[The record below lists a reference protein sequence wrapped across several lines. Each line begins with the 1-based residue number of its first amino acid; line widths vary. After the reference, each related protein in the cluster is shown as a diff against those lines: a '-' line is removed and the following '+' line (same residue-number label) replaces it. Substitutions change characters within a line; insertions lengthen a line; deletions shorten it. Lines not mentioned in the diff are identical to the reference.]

1 MKKLHRTIHS
11 LRNDYA
17 AHELDESGVRKNPI
31 RQFEDWMRQALEA
44 KAEEPNAMTLATAGA
59 GGTPDLRVVLLRGI
73 SREGFTF
80 YTNYGSA
87 KGRQLAKNKRASLNF
102 FWPELQRQVRVQGV
116 IQKVPARVSDAYFN
130 SRPRDSRIGAWASLQ
145 SVPLS
150 GREALMDRVQQYE
163 AEFRGRRIPRPP
175 YWGGYLLTP
184 RRIEFWQGRASRL
197 HDRILYEKKRG
208 GWKISRLSP

>member
-11 LRNDYA
+11 LRTEYA
-17 AHELDESGVRKNPI
+17 AHELDERGVRKSPF
-31 RQFEDWMRQALEA
+31 RQFEAWMEQALQSRV
-44 KAEEPNAMTLATAGA
+44 EEPNAMTLATAGA
-59 GGTPDLRVVLLRGI
+59 DGMPDLRVVLLRGI
-73 SREGFTF
+73 GRSGFTF

-87 KGRQLAKNKRASLNF
+87 KGRQLARNKKASLNF

-116 IQKVPARVSDAYFN
+116 IKKVPPRVSDAYFS

-150 GREALMDRVQQYE
+150 GREALMDRVRQYE
-163 AEFRGRRIPRPP
+163 EEFKGRRIPRPP
-175 YWGGYLLTP
+175 YWGGYILEP
-184 RRIEFWQGRASRL
+184 RRIEFWQGRTSRL

-208 GWKISRLSP
+208 GWKITRLSP